1 MTAAPAHSL
10 EARYCTDPQLHAR
23 EFGGSGVVF
32 PHRLPFAG
40 KAVREISGA
49 VCRNRHSPS
58 VKSRR
63 MAACHHACKFVPVA
77 VARNGSR

>member
-10 EARYCTDPQLHAR
+10 EARYYTDPQLHAR

-40 KAVREISGA
+40 KAVREVSGA

-58 VKSRR
+58 VKVAEWRRAVVHANSSRW
-63 MAACHHACKFVPVA
+63 P
-77 VARNGSR
+77 